1 LAFPQDKNPLVI
13 NWEVSLDGGQSW
25 IAFGETRNVIYRVLS
40 DPIVNTL
47 YDLAL
52 TKACTYADGES
63 TPLGAAQ
70 KICDGIDFD
79 IYYDPSDTI
88 GSEANPLKL
97 YDTGV
102 GMCEDH
108 ARLMSLLLKSIGID
122 GWPHYYWGGCS
133 SLRICYYRYRG
144 WLGPSIAFIGL
155 GAHDGASVDPH
166 FKFHA
171 ITGAAID
178 GNVSYFD
185 PSYGVYEMKTPN
197 EYAPGHPYVATLQ
210 QGEALPD
217 YAHFVDWDCPH

>member
-1 LAFPQDKNPLVI
+1 MAFPQDKNPLVI

-122 GWPHYYWGGCS
+122 
-133 SLRICYYRYRG
+133 
-144 WLGPSIAFIGL
+144 
-155 GAHDGASVDPH
+155 
-166 FKFHA
+166 
-171 ITGAAID
+171 
-178 GNVSYFD
+178 
-185 PSYGVYEMKTPN
+185 
-197 EYAPGHPYVATLQ
+197 
-210 QGEALPD
+210 
-217 YAHFVDWDCPH
+217 VDWSTLNGHIVMLLEQRLRTRQVTYSQVPSGSAACCRRPRYTRRSHVLPLPWS